1 MSEKNQKVP
10 FLYRN
15 YVRWPLM
22 IGMILVV
29 VLGLIYIF
37 VVDPEKSP
45 GATMP
50 CLTHEYFGVY
60 CPGCGDT
67 RALHALVHG
76 NILKAFDYNLLFPFA
91 ALVLGWYFLVALTS
105 LFFRKRVMWIPE
117 SLPIWG
123 TVSILSVVFLFT
135 VLRNVPVWPFT
146 VLAP

>member
-1 MSEKNQKVP
+1 MSEKSQKVP

-45 GATMP
+45 GATFP

-91 ALVLGWYFLVALTS
+91 VLVLGWYFLVALTS

-123 TVSILSVVFLFT
+123 TVSILAVVFLFT